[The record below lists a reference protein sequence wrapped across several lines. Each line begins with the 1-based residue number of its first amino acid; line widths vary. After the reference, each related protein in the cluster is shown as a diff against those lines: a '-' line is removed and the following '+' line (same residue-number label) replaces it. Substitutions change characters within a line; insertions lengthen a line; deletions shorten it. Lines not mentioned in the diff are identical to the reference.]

1 MSYGIPAAEPSAEI
15 PVCPRHPDRPAYVRC
30 QRCGR
35 PACPD
40 CQRAAA
46 VGFQCVDCV
55 NETKRTTATP
65 RSVYGG
71 APAVGRPLVTIGL
84 IAACAV
90 VYVLQWIVPNDGIY
104 QDFAFATVYAT
115 PEYGAFEPWRMLTS
129 AFLHSQG
136 FILHIVLNM
145 YMLWMF
151 GQALEPL
158 LGRIRFLALY
168 LLSAVGG
175 SVGYLLLTPA
185 YIPGQ
190 PLTGVVGASGAIF
203 GLFGAML
210 VVQRHRG
217 GDTRQLWV
225 LIAING
231 VIGFVVPQ
239 IAWQAHLGG
248 LITGALCAAVIAY
261 APRGPRRGLL
271 QAAGLVL
278 VVCLLIAATA
288 LRVATTALPA

>member
-1 MSYGIPAAEPSAEI
+1 MSYGIPAAEPSAQI

-55 NETKRTTATP
+55 NETKRTTPGVKT
-65 RSVYGG
+65 VYGG
-71 APAVGRPLVTIGL
+71 AVAAGKPLVTFIIIGL
-84 IAACAV
+84 CALI
-90 VYVLQWIVPNDGIY
+90 YVLQWLLPNDGIY
-104 QDFAFATVYAT
+104 QELAFASVYAA
-115 PEYGAFEPWRMLTS
+115 PEFGVFEPWRMLTS

-145 YMLWMF
+145 YTLWIF

-158 LGRIRFLALY
+158 LGRIRFLAVY
-168 LLSAVGG
+168 LLSALGG
-175 SVGYLLLTPA
+175 SVGFLLLTPT

-190 PLTGVVGASGAIF
+190 PLTVVVGASGAIF

-217 GDTRQLWV
+217 GETRQLWV

-231 VIGFVVPQ
+231 AIGFMVPQ

-248 LITGALCAAVIAY
+248 LVTGALCAAVIAY
-261 APRGPRRGLL
+261 SPRGTRQGLL
-271 QAAGLVL
+271 QAGGLALVL
-278 VVCLLIAATA
+278 AVLIAVSAFRMATA
-288 LRVATTALPA
+288 

>member
-1 MSYGIPAAEPSAEI
+1 MSYGIPAAEPSADI
-15 PVCPRHPDRPAYVRC
+15 PVCPRHPDRPSYVRC

-35 PACPD
+35 PACPE

-46 VGFQCVDCV
+46 VGFQCIDCV
-55 NETKRTTATP
+55 NETKRTTP
-65 RSVYGG
+65 GVQSVYGG
-71 APAVGRPLVTIGL
+71 ALAAGRPLVTYL
-84 IAACAV
+84 IIALCVV
-90 VYVLQWIVPNDGIY
+90 VYVLQWLIPKDAVF
-104 QDFAFATVYAT
+104 QEFAFAN
-115 PEYGAFEPWRMLTS
+115 AFAPTEPWRMLTA
-129 AFLHSQG
+129 AFLHSQDLL
-136 FILHIVLNM
+136 LHIVLNM
-145 YMLWMF
+145 YTLWIF

-175 SVGYLLLTPA
+175 SLGYLLLTPTF
-185 YIPGQ
+185 
-190 PLTGVVGASGAIF
+190 PLVGVVGASGAIF

-217 GDTRQLWV
+217 GDTRQLWI

-231 VIGFVVPQ
+231 VIGFMVPS

-248 LITGALCAAVIAY
+248 LVTGALSAAVIAY
-261 APRGPRRGLL
+261 APRGKNRSLL

-278 VVCLLIAATA
+278 VLVLLALAAWF
-288 LRVATTALPA
+288 RITTG

>member
-1 MSYGIPAAEPSAEI
+1 MSYGIPAAEPSAQV
-15 PVCPRHPDRPAYVRC
+15 PVCPRHPDRPSYVRC

-55 NETKRTTATP
+55 NETKRTTPAVKT
-65 RSVYGG
+65 VYGG
-71 APAVGRPLVTIGL
+71 AVATGKPLVTFGI
-84 IAACAV
+84 IAVCV
-90 VYVLQWIVPNDGIY
+90 VMYVLQWIVPGEWIY
-104 QDFAFATVYAT
+104 QNLAFANVFAS
-115 PEYGAFEPWRMLTS
+115 PDFGEFEPWRMLTA

-145 YMLWMF
+145 YMLWIF

-158 LGRIRFLALY
+158 LGRVRFLALY
-168 LLSAVGG
+168 LISAIGG
-175 SVGYLLLTPA
+175 SVGYLLLTPG
-185 YIPGQ
+185 YVPGV
-190 PLTGVVGASGAIF
+190 PLAGVVGASGAIF

-210 VVQRHRG
+210 LVQRHRG

-248 LITGALCAAVIAY
+248 LVAGALCAAVIAY
-261 APRGPRRGLL
+261 TPRGPRQRLL
-271 QAAGLVL
+271 HAAGLAA
-278 VVCLLIAATA
+278 VVILLALASW
-288 LRVATTALPA
+288 LRVTAG

>member
-1 MSYGIPAAEPSAEI
+1 MSYGIPAAEPSAQI
-15 PVCPRHPDRPAYVRC
+15 PVCPRHPDRPSYVRC

-35 PACPD
+35 PACPE

-46 VGFQCVDCV
+46 VGFQCIDCV
-55 NETKRTTATP
+55 NETKRTTPAAKT
-65 RSVYGG
+65 VYGG
-71 APAVGRPLVTIGL
+71 TAVAGRPLATFGI
-84 IAACAV
+84 IAVCALL
-90 VYVLQWIVPNDGIY
+90 YVLQWLIPNDGIY
-104 QDFAFATVYAT
+104 QNLAFASVYAS
-115 PEYGAFEPWRMLTS
+115 PEFGVFEPWRMVTS

-145 YMLWMF
+145 YTLWIF

-158 LGRIRFLALY
+158 LGRIRFLAVY
-168 LLSAVGG
+168 LISAFGG
-175 SVGYLLLTPA
+175 SVGFLLLTPI
-185 YIPGQ
+185 YVPGQ

-231 VIGFVVPQ
+231 VIGFIVPQ

-248 LITGALCAAVIAY
+248 LVTGAACAAAIAY
-261 APRGPRRGLL
+261 APHGSRRGLW
-271 QAAGLVL
+271 QSAGLVL
-278 VVCLLIAATA
+278 VFCLLI
-288 LRVATTALPA
+288 VATWFRMASA